1 MTEIVYVELCAEAFK
16 MYWYLK
22 MYGVKGAIEQ
32 LDKEEKEKLKGEN
45 K

>member
-1 MTEIVYVELCAEAFK
+1 MTEIVYVELCSEAFK

-32 LDKEEKEKLKGEN
+32 LDKEENEN
-45 K
+45 VD